1 MPVML
6 NQVGMPP
13 LKRSIQRRRK
23 DIEAELGADG
33 PSGNPLVLSIIAF
46 GTVLALGL
54 AVAWLV
60 L

>member
-1 MPVML
+1 ML

-13 LKRSIQRRRK
+13 MKRPIQRRRK
-23 DIEAELGADG
+23 DIEAEQGTDG
-33 PSGNPLVLSIIAF
+33 PSDNPLLLSIIAF